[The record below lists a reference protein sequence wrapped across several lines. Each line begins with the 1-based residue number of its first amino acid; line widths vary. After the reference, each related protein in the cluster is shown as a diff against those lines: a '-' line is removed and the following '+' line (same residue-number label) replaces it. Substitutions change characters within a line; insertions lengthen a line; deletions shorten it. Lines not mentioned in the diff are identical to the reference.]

1 MSSIITL
8 IYDVQEIF
16 PKHEYWKMNTKV
28 YNLSTYGE
36 SYNATSDSW
45 SKFRPPPQSVSG
57 KFGYNLKNVRLMF
70 KDTSSTLPVNS
81 KIIIYFDNW
90 EIKESVPLFVNF
102 NAFRRDTSLNV
113 TSPDAYKTT
122 ISQINHI
129 SPPISTIPFSYKTL
143 HDTYVIPGKPI
154 HVIFISDDINK
165 SIKNLQILIDIDQN
179 DYQTPK
185 SVEKIVN
192 NNKSALCFY
201 DLNGEA
207 NLFLYNQDL
216 RIYDDE
222 ICPSRSKLIDILNQQ
237 IVEYKNKEN
246 ICNQQIVEYKI
257 KEDECNQQ
265 IVEYKIK
272 EDECT
277 NKENV
282 CNQQTVEC
290 KNKEDV
296 YNQQI
301 ESLQQEISN
310 QKVEYKNLDEI
321 LEKQRKNYYDILNN
335 EREQL
340 KKEKSDRNIVE
351 MELEKERNHVEQIQ
365 DLLDS
370 EKAKA
375 LTFTCPPTPICPT
388 LPSVPIIVACTIII
402 ILIILAIIYI
412 YSKIKKIPM
421 F

>member
-257 KEDECNQQ
+257 KEDEC
-265 IVEYKIK
+265 
-272 EDECT
+272 T